1 MEDNDV
7 YFVVS
12 WDISASNPVW
22 SQIDERMRN
31 CFANYRSIRPVN
43 TFYMVKVANGD
54 QYRTIF
60 NALQR
65 TAQTTEENGTNIY
78 FVMSPLFTVTG
89 WDGWL
94 QPDLW
99 PKVAEVAS

>member
-1 MEDNDV
+1 V

-12 WDISASNPVW
+12 WDISASNPTW

-31 CFANYRSIRPVN
+31 CFANYHSIRPVN

-54 QYRTIF
+54 QYRSIF
-60 NALQR
+60 SALQR
-65 TAQTTEENGTNIY
+65 VAKDSEEHGTNVY
-78 FVMSPLFTVTG
+78 FIASPVLTMGG

-99 PKVAEVAS
+99 PKVAQVVG